1 MADKNVNLDVNIDVK
16 SNVSQSIAGLKQ
28 LKRELKNAAAGSDEF
43 KRLTNE
49 IDDLEDKL
57 KGANKGAIDWVDSLE
72 SAGGP
77 LGMVGAGINRMKVA
91 FSSFNTALKASI
103 IGLIV
108 TALAGL
114 VAAFSENEKAMKKLQ
129 PIFNAFQKI
138 LGGIFKA
145 FEPVLDIFVEMAMS
159 VLPYITKGINIFY
172 SSLFALFKFIQQ
184 VGLGV
189 SKILKGIFT
198 LDFDSVKDG
207 VTQLKGSLKEAVKAY
222 TDTSK
227 RFEEGTKEQTKIEK
241 EEQDKRDEAA
251 KAAAEKRK
259 KAAEDELAR
268 RKADLDAKIA
278 LEVEKEN
285 TSKEAL
291 TKLYEQRFQAEIQ
304 GQKLTDAQKE
314 LLRKENAKKVEEALK
329 ADKDK
334 RQADFDAQLA
344 ELKRLGE
351 QQVAQLEANLNE
363 TKLLYGEESTEARK
377 AQDEIFAA
385 RQKNLEDEKNTLEQ
399 KKDLTQQEIE
409 RLKSIAIEEQNLS
422 TAVETENK
430 RRVKS
435 DVDALL
441 KKQEEMKK
449 AYEAKY
455 AEDTRNAGN
464 DLALQQQLL
473 DAKVEQDRLYYEQL
487 LANANLS
494 AEQRK
499 AIEDQQTANTKANA
513 AAQVDI
519 EKKKFDAQ
527 MAMLNATG
535 NAVAALADL
544 VGKNTVAGKALAVAA
559 SLINTYAAIA
569 GQLRAAA
576 GSPGAAIPGYAIAQ
590 AIATGLVGFKAVKDI
605 IATPVPTSTGGGPNP
620 SSVSTG
626 TSVAKPRGLASG
638 GMVVGYGSGTSD
650 SIPAMLSN
658 GESIINA
665 ASTAMFKPL
674 LSTINIIGGGRRFAQ
689 GGIADA
695 GFNQTQAMNELT
707 NALGSAQQ
715 APIKTYV
722 LASDVSTQMAMDRA
736 IKSRSTI

>member
-28 LKRELKNAAAGSDEF
+28 LKRELKNTAAGSDEF
-43 KRLTNE
+43 KRLTRE
-49 IDDLEDKL
+49 IDDLEEKL
-57 KGANKGAIDWVDSLE
+57 QGAKKGAIDWVDSLE
-72 SAGGP
+72 AAGGP

-145 FEPVLDIFVEMAMS
+145 FEPVLDIFVEMAMQ

-207 VTQLKGSLKEAVKAY
+207 VTQLKGSLSEAVKAY
-222 TDTSK
+222 TQTSK

-241 EEQDKRDEAA
+241 EEQEKRDEAA

-278 LEVEKEN
+278 LEIDKEN

-314 LLRKENAKKVEEALK
+314 LMRKENAKKVEEALK

-363 TKLLYGEESTEARK
+363 AKLLYGEESTEARK
-377 AQDEIFAA
+377 SQDEIFAA
-385 RQKNLEDEKNTLEQ
+385 RQKNLEDEKNILEQ
-399 KKDLTQQEIE
+399 KKELTEQEKE
-409 RLKSIAIEEQNLS
+409 RIKSIAIEEQNLT

-430 RRVKS
+430 RRVKA
-435 DVDALL
+435 DVDAFL
-441 KKQEEMKK
+441 KKQEELKK
-449 AYEAKY
+449 ANEAKF
-455 AEDTRNAGN
+455 AEDMKNAAT
-464 DLALQQQLL
+464 DLQIQQQLL

-527 MAMLNATG
+527 MAMLDATANAIT
-535 NAVAALADL
+535 AVADI

-559 SLINTYAAIA
+559 SLISTYSAIA
-569 GQLRAAA
+569 KQLAAFA
-576 GSPGAAIPGYAIAQ
+576 GVPVPGYAVVQ
-590 AIATGLVGFKAVKDI
+590 AIATGLVGFKAVRDI
-605 IATPVPTSTGGGPNP
+605 IATPVPTSTGGGGGGGSTNTGP
-620 SSVSTG
+620 SVG
-626 TSVAKPRGLASG
+626 KPRGLATG

-658 GESIINA
+658 GESVINA

-674 LSTINIIGGGRRFAQ
+674 LSTINVIGGGKRFAQ

-695 GFNQTQAMNELT
+695 GFSQTQAMNELT

-722 LASDVSTQMAMDRA
+722 LASDVSTQIAMDRA

>member
-16 SNVSQSIAGLKQ
+16 SNVKGSLAELRELKKQ
-28 LKRELKNAAAGSDEF
+28 LKQTAAGSDEF
-43 KRLTNE
+43 KKLTGQ

-57 KGANKGAIDWVDSLE
+57 KGAKQGATDWVDSLE
-72 SAGGP
+72 NAGGP

-91 FSSFNTALKASI
+91 FSSFNSALKASI

-145 FEPVLDIFVEMAMS
+145 FEPVLDIFVEMAMQ

-184 VGLGV
+184 VAFGV
-189 SKILKGIFT
+189 GKILKGIFT
-198 LDFDSVKDG
+198 LDFDSVTEG

-241 EEQDKRDEAA
+241 EEADKRAEAA
-251 KAAAEKRK
+251 KEAAEKRK
-259 KAAEDELAR
+259 KQAEEELAR
-268 RKADLDAKIA
+268 RKADLDAKIQ
-278 LEVEKEN
+278 LEIDKET

-291 TKLYEQRFQAEIQ
+291 EKLYEARFQAEIQ
-304 GQKLTDAQKE
+304 GQKLTNAQKE

-334 RQADFDAQLA
+334 RQADFEAQLA

-351 QQVAQLEANLNE
+351 QQVAQLEANLSE
-363 TKLLYGEESTEARK
+363 AKLLYGEESTEARK

-385 RQKNLEDEKNTLEQ
+385 RQKNLDDEKNALEQ
-399 KKDLTQQEIE
+399 KKELTEQEKE
-409 RLKSIAIEEQNLS
+409 RLKSIAIEEQNLT

-435 DVDALL
+435 DVDSFL
-441 KKQEEMKK
+441 KKQEELKK
-449 AYEAKY
+449 ASEAKF
-455 AEDTRNAGN
+455 AEDMKNAAT
-464 DLALQQQLL
+464 DLQIQQQLL

-527 MAMLNATG
+527 MAMLDATANAIT
-535 NAVAALADL
+535 AVADI

-559 SLINTYAAIA
+559 SLISTYSAIA
-569 GQLRAAA
+569 KQLAAFA
-576 GSPGAAIPGYAIAQ
+576 GVPVPGYAIVQ
-590 AIATGLVGFKAVKDI
+590 AVATGLVGFKAVKDI
-605 IATPVPTSTGGGPNP
+605 IATPVPTSTGGGGGGGSVDTGP
-620 SSVSTG
+620 SVG
-626 TSVAKPRGLASG
+626 KPRGLASG
-638 GMVVGYGSGTSD
+638 GMVSGYGSGTSD

-658 GESIINA
+658 GESVINA

-674 LSTINIIGGGRRFAQ
+674 LSTINVIGGGRRFAQ

-695 GFNQTQAMNELT
+695 GFSQTQAMNELT

>member
-28 LKRELKNAAAGSDEF
+28 LKRELKNTAAGSDDF
-43 KRLTNE
+43 KRLTRE
-49 IDDLEDKL
+49 IDDLEEKL
-57 KGANKGAIDWVDSLE
+57 QGAKKGAIDWVDSLE
-72 SAGGP
+72 AAGGP
-77 LGMVGAGINRMKVA
+77 LGMVGAGINKMKVA

-103 IGLIV
+103 IGIIV
-108 TALAGL
+108 TALGGL
-114 VAAFSENEKAMKKLQ
+114 VAAFAENEKAMKKLQ

-145 FEPVLDIFVEMAMS
+145 FEPVLDIFVEMAMQ
-159 VLPYITKGINIFY
+159 VLPYITKGVNIFY

-184 VGLGV
+184 VALGV

-198 LDFDSVKDG
+198 LDFDSVKEG
-207 VTQLKGSLKEAVKAY
+207 VKQLKGSLTEAVKAY

-259 KAAEDELAR
+259 KAAEEELAR

-278 LEVEKEN
+278 LEIEKEN

-314 LLRKENAKKVEEALK
+314 LMRKENAKKVEEALK

-351 QQVAQLEANLNE
+351 LQVAQLEANLAE
-363 TKLLYGEESTEARK
+363 AKTIYGEESSEARK

-385 RQKNLEDEKNTLEQ
+385 RQKNLEDEKKILEQ
-399 KKDLTQQEIE
+399 KKELTEQEKE
-409 RLKSIAIEEQNLS
+409 RLRSIAIEEQNLT

-430 RRVKS
+430 RRVKA
-435 DVDALL
+435 DVDAFL
-441 KKQEEMKK
+441 KKQEELRK
-449 AYEAKY
+449 ANEAKY
-455 AEDTRNAGN
+455 AEDTKNAAN

-527 MAMLNATG
+527 MAMLDATANAIT
-535 NAVAALADL
+535 AVADI

-559 SLINTYAAIA
+559 SLISTYSAIA
-569 GQLRAAA
+569 KQLAAFA
-576 GSPGAAIPGYAIAQ
+576 GVPVPGYAIVQ
-590 AIATGLVGFKAVKDI
+590 AVATGLVGFKAVKDI
-605 IATPVPTSTGGGPNP
+605 IATPVPSPTGGSTPAAVNAGP
-620 SSVSTG
+620 SVG
-626 TSVAKPRGLASG
+626 KPRGLAKG
-638 GMVVGYGSGTSD
+638 GLVQGYGSGTSD

-658 GESIINA
+658 GESVINA
-665 ASTAMFKPL
+665 ASTAMFAPL
-674 LSTINIIGGGRRFAQ
+674 LSTINQIGGGSKFAN
-689 GGIADA
+689 GGIVGGSMA
-695 GFNQTQAMNELT
+695 QTQMAAQMT
-707 NALGSAQQ
+707 NMAQNN
-715 APIKTYV
+715 PIKTYV
-722 LASDVSTQMAMDRA
+722 LASDVSSQVALDRA